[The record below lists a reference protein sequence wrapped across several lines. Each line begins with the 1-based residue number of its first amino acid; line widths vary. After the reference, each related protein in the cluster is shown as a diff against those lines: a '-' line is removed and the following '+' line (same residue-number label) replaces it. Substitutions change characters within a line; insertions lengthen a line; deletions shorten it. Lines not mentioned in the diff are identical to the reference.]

1 MDTARICRRDD
12 CKTAL
17 AEGSSDNLCPKCLM
31 EELASTADDRDSDEE
46 SWESL
51 AYREH
56 GLEVIRKIAEGGEGE
71 IYAAVQTAVE
81 RDVALKI
88 LKPGVGSRFGGSERF
103 LEGARIGGRLQH
115 PGIVP
120 VYELGWIKDR
130 PFLTMRLIAT
140 GHSLAEI
147 LASREVPSRG
157 ELIGIYVHVCQTMA
171 YAHEQG
177 IVHLDLSPSN
187 VMIGDHGEV
196 LVIDWGLARERES
209 WSGPGLG
216 VGGTPSYAS
225 PEQLSGEADRLDPRC
240 DVFALGAILCEILT
254 SRPPYIVASREVR
267 RSQLESDL
275 ADAAARLDASGA
287 DPALTDLSR
296 ACLALDPARRPRD
309 AGMVA
314 ARIRE
319 YQASEQKRYE
329 DSQRARGKAE
339 ERARW
344 ILRSMLAALMVVV
357 GLAIVWNQSR
367 VARART
373 EAEGTRAVE
382 ELLTSAKLDLS
393 RGKIP
398 DAQTAAE
405 LATQRLG
412 DVTRTRQEAFRKRIS
427 DVRMLARLWK
437 IRHPDSPEEWAARK
451 QAPQV
456 AAGYAA
462 AFRDYGVDVSQSGT
476 AADRIRGSEI
486 ASQLV
491 IAFDDWAQA
500 TRDVALPDTLLAIA
514 DRADPEP
521 NGPLGKIRRA
531 KRERNVAALKELA
544 ASEEVRE
551 LPPQILAS
559 LSIWLRNAN
568 ALAEAIT
575 LLRDA
580 WMRHPEDY
588 SINLELG
595 TDLFL
600 AAKTP
605 EAEAEA
611 NGYRIGALA
620 LSRRSPLFDLYLGV
634 NLYEMGMAERSKP
647 RFERAAASY
656 ARAIEID
663 PSYAAAWCNRGNALT
678 ALGNL
683 PEAVA
688 SLREALRL
696 QPSYALAHFNLGVA
710 FDAQKKYEAAIDSY
724 REAIRCRESYAE
736 AYMNLAGDEYN
747 LGWFAQADEDYKK
760 GFDRLP
766 PSEPLRPLL
775 MKLWELTRSLA
786 EVDPKLAAVRA
797 GSARSANASEA
808 LNLARLCV
816 HPKRLDQALA
826 AKLFHEAFEKDPDL
840 GKDPIMG
847 DRYAAAA
854 AAVVAATLPATA
866 DKERVEL
873 RRWALEW
880 LRSELTIREGTLLG
894 NDARAKVD
902 SRSKLNFW
910 TRDPSFAPVRGQAL
924 DLLPADERTGW
935 ADLWNQV
942 RKLLDSSTPAR

>member
-12 CKTAL
+12 CRIAL
-17 AEGSSDNLCPKCLM
+17 AEGSTDNLCPKCLM
-31 EELASTADDRDSDEE
+31 EELASSFDDSDSDEE

-120 VYELGWIKDR
+120 IHQLGWIKDR

-140 GHSLAEI
+140 GRSLAEV
-147 LASREVPSRG
+147 LASRDAPSRG
-157 ELIGIYVHVCQTMA
+157 ELVSIYVHVCQTMA

-196 LVIDWGLARERES
+196 LVIDWGMARERES
-209 WSGPGLG
+209 WSGPGIG
-216 VGGTPSYAS
+216 VGGTPSYAA

-254 SRPPYIVASREVR
+254 GRPPYVVASREVR

-275 ADAAARLDASGA
+275 ADANTRLDASDA
-287 DPALTDLSR
+287 DLALTELAR
-296 ACLALDPARRPRD
+296 NCLALDPDRRPRD
-309 AGMVA
+309 ASMVA
-314 ARIRE
+314 AQVRA

-329 DSQRARGKAE
+329 ESQRARGKAE

-344 ILRSMLAALMVVV
+344 ILRSTLVALVVVV
-357 GLAIVWNQSR
+357 GLAIVWNQAR
-367 VARART
+367 TARART
-373 EAEGTRAVE
+373 EAAGTRAVG
-382 ELLTSAKLDLS
+382 ELLTAAKLDLS
-393 RGKIP
+393 LGKITE
-398 DAQTAAE
+398 AQAAAE
-405 LATQRLG
+405 LATRRLG
-412 DVTRTRQEAFRKRIS
+412 EINWSRQEEFQSRIS
-427 DVRMLARLWK
+427 DVQMLLRVWK
-437 IRHPDSPEEWAARK
+437 IRHPDLPEEWAARK
-451 QAPQV
+451 QASQI
-456 AAGYAA
+456 AEGYAA
-462 AFRDYGVDVSQSGT
+462 AFVDYGVDIARPDP

-491 IAFDDWAQA
+491 VAVDDWAHA
-500 TRDVALPDTLLAIA
+500 AKDVALHDTLLAIA
-514 DRADPEP
+514 DRADPDP
-521 NGPLGKIRRA
+521 AGPLAKIRRA

-544 ASEEVRE
+544 ASPEVRE
-551 LPPQILAS
+551 LPPQIVAS

-568 ALAEAIT
+568 ALADAIT

-580 WMRHPEDY
+580 WKRHPEDY

-595 TDLFL
+595 TDLSL
-600 AAKTP
+600 AARTP

-611 NGYRIGALA
+611 NGYRIATLA
-620 LSRRSPLFDLYLGV
+620 LSHRSPLFDLYLGV
-634 NLYEMGMAERSKP
+634 KQYDLGMTERSRA

-656 ARAIEID
+656 DSAIEID
-663 PSYAAAWCNRGNALT
+663 PKSTAAWCNRGNALT
-678 ALGNL
+678 ALGQL

-688 SLREALRL
+688 SLREAVRL
-696 QPSYALAHFNLGVA
+696 QPGYALAHFNLGVA
-710 FDAQKKYEAAIDSY
+710 LDAQKKYEAAIGSY
-724 REAIRCRESYAE
+724 RLAIHCRKGYAE

-747 LGWFAQADEDYKK
+747 LGWFAKADEDYRQ
-760 GFDRLP
+760 GFEWL
-766 PSEPLRPLL
+766 SATEPMRPLL
-775 MKLWELTRSLA
+775 TKQWELTRLLA
-786 EVDPKLAAVRA
+786 AADPKLAAIRA
-797 GSARSANASEA
+797 GTARPANASEA
-808 LNLARLCV
+808 LDLARLCV
-816 HPKRLDQALA
+816 HPMRLDQALA
-826 AKLFHEAFEKDPDL
+826 ARLFHEAFEKDPGL
-840 GKDPIMG
+840 GNDPDMG
-847 DRYAAAA
+847 DRYAAAVA
-854 AAVVAATLPATA
+854 AAAAAGLPATA
-866 DKERVEL
+866 DKERSEL

-880 LRSELTIREGTLLG
+880 LRSELVVREQALLG
-894 NDARAKVD
+894 NDPRAKAD

-910 TRDPSFAPVRGQAL
+910 TRDPGFAPVRGQAL
-924 DLLPADERTGW
+924 DQLPVEERTGW

-942 RKLLDSSTPAR
+942 RKLLETPPPAR